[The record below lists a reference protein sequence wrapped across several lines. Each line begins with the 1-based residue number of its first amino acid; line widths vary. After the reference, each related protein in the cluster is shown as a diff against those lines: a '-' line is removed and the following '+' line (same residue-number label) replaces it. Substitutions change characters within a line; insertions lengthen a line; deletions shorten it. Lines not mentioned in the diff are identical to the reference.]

1 MVARLLCGILAIVLG
16 LLGIVFTTLGL
27 AGVEPRQGSSDDWFT
42 VGLPLAAAGLACVTA
57 FVVLARREAAARR
70 RRRAGAR
77 ASAEIVRADHK
88 AGIQIGSLLTYDL
101 TVRFAAGGEV
111 TKRLTVVPGT
121 PLVPG
126 ETVDVLYDPAG
137 PANFELADPARPIQ
151 KGTR

>member
-27 AGVEPRQGSSDDWFT
+27 AGVEPRQGSFDDWFT

-70 RRRAGAR
+70 RRRAGTR

-111 TKRLTVVPGT
+111 NKRLTVVPGT

-126 ETVDVLYDPAG
+126 ETVDVLYDPSG
-137 PANFELADPARPIQ
+137 PANFELADPARPDQ
-151 KGTR
+151 EGTR